1 VSDTIKNLKKAV
13 LEGEDDLALSLAQ
26 QSLEEGAQA
35 LVIVNEAIIAGIQEA
50 GELWKKNEYFQTD
63 MIMCAEAFRVAMEA
77 VEPSITAG
85 DTGSAGTFV
94 IGTVAGDMHDLG
106 KMMVNAMLRGAGFHV
121 IDLGEDVPTSAFIDK
136 VKEVNPDI
144 LGLGCYMTPN
154 MVEMENIIK
163 SLKENG
169 LRDSVKVMIGGVP
182 TSQQYADESGADAWG
197 KDALDAV
204 EKAQQLMSG
213 GNL

>member
-1 VSDTIKNLKKAV
+1 MAETLKKLKKAV

-26 QSLEEGAQA
+26 KALEEGAQPLA
-35 LVIVNEAIIAGIQEA
+35 IVNEAIVAGIQEA

-63 MIMCAEAFRVAMEA
+63 MIMCAEAFRVAMEV
-77 VEPSITAG
+77 VEPNIASG
-85 DTGSAGTFV
+85 DTGTAGTFV

-106 KMMVNAMLRGAGFHV
+106 KMMVIAMLRGAGFHV
-121 IDLGEDVPTSAFIDK
+121 IDLGEDVPCKTFIDK
-136 VKEVNPDI
+136 VKEVKPDI
-144 LGLGCYMTPN
+144 LGLGCYMTPT
-154 MVEMENIIK
+154 MVEMENVIK
-163 SLKENG
+163 SLKESG
-169 LRDSVKVMIGGVP
+169 LRDNVKVMIGGVP

-204 EKAQQLMSG
+204 EKAQQLMKG